1 MIKKHALPIAFL
13 LVALLFLS
21 WRTLPQWLPRIATI
35 WLPTEMSLVVNGV
48 PGWQGGGPYSAGFSI
63 MAGECQLVD
72 VRNMTLRWHGWR
84 WHVAIDAVT
93 LNSDCL
99 QHVPASSRSESPA
112 QLAQWQQRLP
122 AADIQIKAFTLLP
135 WQDYAGQVRL
145 SSDGKRRQTLDYQG
159 DQLVVRAE
167 LNETQLTLHESM
179 LATPAGF
186 VRLQVS
192 GEMTLADTLD
202 AAPIQGRLTGKL
214 DSGQTPDPLSLLLDW
229 HHQAGELVL
238 NAANDDTPLISLP
251 WQLTD
256 EVIQVTNGVWRWPYA
271 DQPLSGQIAM
281 TLQHWR
287 QGLDATTIN
296 ARLNML
302 TQGHN
307 GKANAV
313 LVLGPG
319 NIGLLNSELRFQLTG
334 QANLPAL
341 SLTATLPGVLQ
352 GSILNPELA
361 LLPGALLRAWG
372 TPAPQVYLEEARWP
386 LAGVRVSA
394 TGVNGRLQAI
404 VKAREAYW
412 GRFNLHLDGQA
423 QDFWPDQGQWQWRYW
438 GNGHLPPL
446 KGQWDVAGRGQ
457 WQDTLLE
464 VSQLSSG
471 LDQLGYGIVTVH
483 QPRLT
488 ITEPIRWQRAR
499 SGEHFQGAL
508 QLASER
514 THFSNGGY
522 LPPSLLTLAMQGRSP
537 DDFQLQGQLQAE
549 DIGPVRLRGR
559 WDGERLRGGAWW
571 PTQPLKVFQPLLSPQ
586 LKMNIRAGQFY
597 AQAAFSAARKEGFS
611 AGGHWVVKNGG
622 LWLQDGE
629 VSGVNFVLP
638 YRLKDQ
644 RWQLGVRQPVTLRI
658 DVLDNLFRMSNI
670 RVDLQGFYPYS
681 ERRPLIMSQADMDV
695 LDGHIGLS
703 TLRWPQREPAL
714 FTVKS
719 VDLSELLTV
728 LKQKQFAL
736 SGRVSGTLPLNFNHP
751 TMLIEGGRIT
761 NDGFLTLRLDNQ
773 LADELASKNLAGGAA
788 IGWLRYLEIGRS
800 YATLDL
806 SNQGELTLAS
816 QVQGKNPQLSA
827 NRQVILNYRH
837 QENIFQL
844 WRSLRF
850 GDNLRDTLE
859 QQANE

>member
-1 MIKKHALPIAFL
+1 MVLL
-13 LVALLFLS
+13 LVTLLVVS
-21 WRTLPQWLPRIATI
+21 WRAVPQWLPRFANI
-35 WLPTEMSLVVNGV
+35 WLPPDMSLAVKASL
-48 PGWQGGGPYSAGFSI
+48 GWQSSGLHSKGFSI
-63 MAGECQLVD
+63 KAGECVLLD
-72 VRNMTLRWHGWR
+72 VQNITLGWHRWQWQ
-84 WHVAIDAVT
+84 ADIDAVT

-99 QHVPASSRSESPA
+99 QYVPASHSTEPST
-112 QLAQWQQRLP
+112 QLSQWQKWLP
-122 AADIQIKAFTLLP
+122 AGVIQVKKFTLQP
-135 WQDYAGQVRL
+135 WQDYAGQVRF
-145 SSDGKRRQTLDYQG
+145 SSNGKQQQMLDYQG
-159 DQLVVRAE
+159 DQLAFRAA
-167 LNETQLTLHESM
+167 LNDKRLTLHEGM
-179 LATPAGF
+179 LTTPAGF
-186 VRLQVS
+186 ARLQVS
-192 GEMTLADTLD
+192 GEMELADTLD
-202 AAPIQGRLTGKL
+202 AAPVQGRLTGKL
-214 DSGQTPDPLSLLLDW
+214 DSGQTPDPLSLLLNW
-229 HHQAGELVL
+229 HNQQGDLVL

-256 EVIQVTNGVWRWPYA
+256 EVIQISDGTWRWPYA
-271 DQPLSGQIAM
+271 DQSLSGQVAM

-352 GSILNPELA
+352 GSILNPELS
-361 LLPGALLRAWG
+361 LLPSALLRAWG
-372 TPAPQVYLEEARWP
+372 TPAPQMYLEEARWP

-446 KGQWDVAGRGQ
+446 KGQWDVAGRGR
-457 WQDTLLE
+457 WQDTLIE

-471 LDQLGYGIVTVH
+471 LDQLGYGMVTVY

-488 ITEPIRWQRAR
+488 ITEPLRWQRAR

-508 QLASER
+508 QFASER
-514 THFSNGGY
+514 TNFSNGGY
-522 LPPSLLTLAMQGRSP
+522 LPPSLLTLVMQGRSP

-549 DIGPVRLRGR
+549 DIGPVKLRGR

-571 PTQPLKVFQPLLSPQ
+571 PTQPLKVFQPLLSPL

-681 ERRPLIMSQADMDV
+681 ERRPLVMSQADMDV
-695 LDGHIGLS
+695 LNGHVGLS

-714 FTVKS
+714 FTVKR
-719 VDLSELLTV
+719 VELSELTTV

-751 TMLIEGGRIT
+751 TMLIERGRIT
-761 NDGFLTLRLDNQ
+761 NEGFLTLRLDDQ
-773 LADELASKNLAGGAA
+773 LADELASKNMAGGAA

-806 SNQGELTLAS
+806 NNQGELTLTS
-816 QVQGKNPQLSA
+816 RVQGKNPQISA
-827 NRQVILNYRH
+827 KRQVILNYRH

-850 GDNLRDTLE
+850 GDNVLDTLE
-859 QQANE
+859 RQANE